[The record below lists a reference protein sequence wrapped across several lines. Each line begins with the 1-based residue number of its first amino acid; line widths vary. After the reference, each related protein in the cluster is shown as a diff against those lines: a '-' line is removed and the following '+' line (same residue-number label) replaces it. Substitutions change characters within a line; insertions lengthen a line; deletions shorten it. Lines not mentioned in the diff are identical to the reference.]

1 MKRPLKQTN
10 LAGQRNTRQGGFTLV
25 EVLVSLLIMGVLT
38 GAVFEQINHMQ
49 TRSSS
54 EAMKLDQTQQAR
66 DFLDQTVR
74 DLHMSGYPS
83 ASMYTTLPPS
93 NMIANGLIS
102 LSPTQL
108 VFEGD
113 VNNDGNVYS
122 VNISYVAVDPNDPGC
137 PCVRRNAVTKIAAPI
152 QP

>member
-1 MKRPLKQTN
+1 MKHPLVHSN
-10 LAGQRNTRQGGFTLV
+10 LAVQRYTRQSGFTLV

-83 ASMYTTLPPS
+83 ASMYTNPPS
-93 NMIANGLIS
+93 L
-102 LSPTQL
+102 
-108 VFEGD
+108 
-113 VNNDGNVYS
+113 
-122 VNISYVAVDPNDPGC
+122 
-137 PCVRRNAVTKIAAPI
+137 RRHWLRWEWEA
-152 QP
+152 